1 MPQWRTEEILADRLT
16 ALEVEDER
24 GVIAQEITTS
34 ENEVQVEC
42 VDKKGRAFVIH
53 ADYLVGA
60 GRAHSPVR
68 GAFHVSL
75 GGIIYPRRYL
85 LADVIA
91 EGGCLPSFRKA
102 GVFWREMP
110 RTSAVHWE
118 EKD

>member
-1 MPQWRTEEILADRLT
+1 MPQWRTEEILADQLT
-16 ALEVEDER
+16 ALEIEDER